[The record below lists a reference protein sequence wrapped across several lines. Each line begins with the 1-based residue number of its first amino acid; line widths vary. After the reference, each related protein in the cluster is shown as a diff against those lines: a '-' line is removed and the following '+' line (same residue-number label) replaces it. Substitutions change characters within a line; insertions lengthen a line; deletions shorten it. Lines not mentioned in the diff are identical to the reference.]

1 MYKFKIMGYNEIMK
15 TITYCNENKITVDNE
30 ISAKEILEKFNLD
43 VNTLAGIK
51 INNEVCS
58 LSQKIEFDANIEP
71 VFFNSTEGAAI
82 YRRSLCLLLATA
94 AHKLFPGKR
103 LLVGH
108 SLGYGYYYTIDSEN
122 KITNDD
128 IENLKAQMFALVE
141 KNIEITQKYVSY
153 SQAIKLLENLGLIET
168 RKQLNYLCKSKILL
182 NNLDDFSD
190 IYFGPLVLTTGVLKT
205 FDLIKYQDGFLLR
218 FPSSKNPD
226 KLTEF
231 EDVPQLFNVYKK
243 YKEWGKRLGVTS
255 TASLNEIVSK
265 RKTKEF
271 IDITETLQAKQI
283 ADIADKIHERK
294 SVKVVLIAGPSSSG
308 KTTTSKKLSMQL
320 KVLGYQ
326 PKVIELD
333 TYYLNRGETPKDE
346 NGDYDYEC
354 LEALDVKQLNEDL
367 VNLFAGKEVKLPSY
381 NFAEGKRFY
390 SGKVTKLE
398 ENDILIMEGIHG
410 LNDKLTPLIPK
421 EQKFKIYL
429 SALTQLNL
437 DDHNRI
443 PTSDNR
449 LIRRIVRDSQ
459 FRGKT
464 AAETISMW
472 PSVQRGEK
480 LHIFPF
486 QCKADVMLNTAL
498 DYELAVLKVYALPL
512 LQCVTPL
519 QKEYAE
525 ASRLISFLENFSPIP
540 VTNVPGQSIIREFVG
555 GSEFKY

>member
-1 MYKFKIMGYNEIMK
+1 MNILTLPNNK
-15 TITYCNENKITVDNE
+15 TISVETGSQIEDILDLLEFPQENLV
-30 ISAKEILEKFNLD
+30 A
-43 VNTLAGIK
+43 VK
-51 INNEVCS
+51 INNEICS
-58 LSQKIEFDANIEP
+58 LTQKIDVNAKIEP
-71 VFFNSTEGAAI
+71 VYLNSTQGSAI

-94 AHKLFPGKR
+94 AHKIFPGKR

-122 KITNDD
+122 SLTEDD
-128 IENLKAQMFALVE
+128 IQKLKNQMIEIVD
-141 KNIEITQKYVSY
+141 KNVEITQSYVSY
-153 SQAIKLLENLGLIET
+153 QEATELLEKLGLVET
-168 RKQLNYLCKSKILL
+168 RKQLNYICKSKILM
-182 NNLDDFSD
+182 NNLEDFSD
-190 IYFGPLVLTTGVLKT
+190 IYFGPLVVRTGVLKV
-205 FDLIKYQDGFLLR
+205 FDLVKYQDGFLLR
-218 FPSSKNPD
+218 FPSSRKTEV
-226 KLTEF
+226 LTEF
-231 EDVPQLFNVYKK
+231 EDVPQLFDVYKR
-243 YKEWGKRLGVTS
+243 YKEWGKRIGVTS
-255 TASLNEIVSK
+255 VASLNKIVND
-265 RKTKEF
+265 RKTKDF
-271 IDITETLQAKQI
+271 INITETLQAKQI
-283 ADIADKIHERK
+283 ADIADKIHAK
-294 SVKVVLIAGPSSSG
+294 GTVKVVLIAGPSSSG

-333 TYYLNRGETPKDE
+333 TYYLNRGQTPKDE
-346 NGDYDYEC
+346 NGEYDYEC

-381 NFAEGKRFY
+381 NFAEGQRYY
-390 SGKVTKLE
+390 SGKITKLE

-410 LNDKLTPLIPK
+410 LNDKLTPLIPQ

-449 LIRRIVRDSQ
+449 LIRRIVRDAQ
-459 FRGKT
+459 YRGKT
-464 AAETISMW
+464 AADTIKMW

-486 QCKADVMLNTAL
+486 QGKADVMLNTAL
-498 DYELAVLKVYALPL
+498 DYELSVLKVYAMPL
-512 LQCVTPL
+512 LQCVSPN
-519 QKEYAE
+519 EPEFAE
-525 ASRLISFLENFSPIP
+525 ASRLKNFLENFSPIP